1 MGKMN
6 INKTTGELTSAST
19 ALLNQ
24 IRESKKK
31 AQSYIQ
37 GLRAVEDKIRAK
49 LEDEKREQDRLLQE
63 QEDAARKEIE
73 EATLAQAERKA
84 AVVQETAESENTA
97 EKGAA
102 APARPRAEKSAPAQ
116 PRNGDRR
123 NAEGA
128 QRGPRAAQQGA
139 AGAPRGERR
148 GADAAKG
155 PRGQQ
160 SDRPPRSGQQPSRDR
175 GGFAGGKDKDAP
187 QTPQRRQ
194 QPARRERSEVL
205 PMQEKERASA
215 YDPNKKQYDR
225 VARERDNTVSRAKNK
240 KTLARE
246 AAPAITLDDEFT
258 RNRKARRK
266 QASVAA
272 PIERRVIESA
282 VITSEKI
289 TIKELSEKIGKPS
302 AQIIKTLFM
311 IGMMVTINSEIDFD
325 TASLVAAEY
334 NITLEQKLAATAE
347 ETLVANFEEESS
359 SAEGLME
366 RPPVVT
372 IMGHVDHGK
381 TSLLDAIRNTR
392 VTATEAGGIT
402 QAIGAYTI
410 DVEDKS
416 ITFVDTPG
424 HEAFTAMRA
433 RGAQV
438 TDIAILVVAADDG
451 VMPQTIEA
459 INHIQAAKVPMIVAI
474 NKIDRPTANVD
485 RVMQELTKY
494 SVVAEDWGGDTVM
507 VPVSAL
513 TGENLEKLL
522 EMILLVAE
530 VEELTADPSR
540 RARGA
545 VLEASLDRG
554 RGAVATVLVQ
564 DGTLHV
570 GDYIVAGTAAGRVRA
585 MINDKGET
593 VQEAGPSTPVEVMGF
608 SDVPDAGDQLY
619 AVEDERLSR
628 KVAEERREKIKI
640 EQMRAASRVTL
651 DDLFSRISEGEMK
664 ELRLIIKADV
674 HGSAEAIR
682 QSMEKLSNEE
692 VRVVCMHAG
701 VGAITESD
709 VNLAASS
716 DAIIIGFNIRPDAM
730 GRAAAERE
738 NVDVR
743 TYRVIYDAIEEVKLA
758 MKGLLAP
765 QFKEV
770 VLGHAEVRTIFT
782 VSSVGTVAGSYI
794 TDGRMLRNASARLV
808 RDGVVIYEG
817 KMSSLRRFKDD
828 VREVNSG
835 YECGITLENYNDVK
849 EGDVI
854 EAFQMEEI
862 AR

>member
-1 MGKMN
+1 M
-6 INKTTGELTSAST
+6 
-19 ALLNQ
+19 
-24 IRESKKK
+24 
-31 AQSYIQ
+31 
-37 GLRAVEDKIRAK
+37 
-49 LEDEKREQDRLLQE
+49 
-63 QEDAARKEIE
+63 
-73 EATLAQAERKA
+73 
-84 AVVQETAESENTA
+84 
-97 EKGAA
+97 
-102 APARPRAEKSAPAQ
+102 
-116 PRNGDRR
+116 
-123 NAEGA
+123 
-128 QRGPRAAQQGA
+128 
-139 AGAPRGERR
+139 
-148 GADAAKG
+148 
-155 PRGQQ
+155 RGQT
-160 SDRPPRSGQQPSRDR
+160 DRPPRPGQPSGPR
-175 GGFAGGKDKDAP
+175 GSFAGGKDKDAP
-187 QTPQRRQ
+187 QGQQRRPQ
-194 QPARRERSEVL
+194 APRRERTGDVL
-205 PMQEKERASA
+205 PVQEKDRSG

-225 VARERDNTVSRAKNK
+225 AARERDNTVARGKNK

-246 AAPAITLDDEFT
+246 QAPEISLDDDYM
-258 RNRKARRK
+258 RSRKARRK
-266 QASVAA
+266 PAARPQAM
-272 PIERRVIESA
+272 PERRVIESA
-282 VITSEKI
+282 VMTTETI
-289 TIKELSEKIGKPS
+289 TIKDLSEKIGKPS

-325 TASLVAAEY
+325 TASLVATEY
-334 NITLEQKLAATAE
+334 GITLEQKLAATAE
-347 ETLVANFEEESS
+347 ETLAANFEEEDSS
-359 SAEGLME
+359 SEEGLTE

-372 IMGHVDHGK
+372 VMGHVDHGK

-410 DVEDKS
+410 DVNGKS

-438 TDIAILVVAADDG
+438 TDVAILVVAADDG

-485 RVMQELTKY
+485 RVMQELTQY
-494 SVVAEDWGGDTVM
+494 GVVAEDWGGDTVM

-513 TGENLEKLL
+513 TGENLDRLL

-530 VEELTADPSR
+530 VEELTANPGR

-554 RGAVATVLVQ
+554 RGAVATILVQ

-585 MINDKGET
+585 MLNDKGES
-593 VQEAGPSTPVEVMGF
+593 VLEAGPSTPVEVMGF

-619 AVEDERLSR
+619 AVDDERLSR
-628 KVAEERREKIKI
+628 RVAEERREKIKI
-640 EQMRAASRVTL
+640 EQMKAASRVTL
-651 DDLFSRISEGEMK
+651 DDLFDRISEGEMK

-692 VRVVCMHAG
+692 VRVVCLHAG

-716 DAIIIGFNIRPDAM
+716 NAIIIGFNIRPDAM

-743 TYRVIYDAIEEVKLA
+743 LYRVIYDAIEEVKLA
-758 MKGLLAP
+758 MKGMLAP
-765 QFKEV
+765 TYREV

-782 VSSVGTVAGSYI
+782 VSSVGTVAGSYV
-794 TDGRMLRNASARLV
+794 TDGRILRNASARLV
-808 RDGVVIYEG
+808 RDGVVVYEG

-828 VREVNSG
+828 VREVASG
-835 YECGITLENYNDVK
+835 YECGITLENYNDLK